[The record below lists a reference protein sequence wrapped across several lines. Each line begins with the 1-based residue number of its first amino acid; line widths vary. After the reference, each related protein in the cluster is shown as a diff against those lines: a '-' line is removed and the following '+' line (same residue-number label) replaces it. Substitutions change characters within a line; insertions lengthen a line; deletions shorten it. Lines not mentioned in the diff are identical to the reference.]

1 MSQEYQKLPYILI
14 WVLSLDFYD
23 KNDRIRIEN
32 SNHYFHKEKRKNL
45 KFLKKCLQNKI
56 DMLK

>member
-23 KNDRIRIEN
+23 KNDRIRIEKGVARTTPN
-32 SNHYFHKEKRKNL
+32 RAV
-45 KFLKKCLQNKI
+45 
-56 DMLK
+56 